1 MKLINEI
8 KNEIK
13 VAIYQLILTKEG
25 VGKNNPL
32 FKMDKDAFCQ
42 LLLNNK
48 ELDAR
53 DIAFLINEHKKRY
66 QATNY

>member
-1 MKLINEI
+1 MKLIN
-8 KNEIK
+8 KIK
-13 VAIYQLILTKEG
+13 VAFYQLALTKEG

-48 ELDAR
+48 ELDAH
-53 DIAFLINEHKKRY
+53 DIAFLINEHKRRN
-66 QATNY
+66 QATSN